1 MATNSLII
9 NEDKIGFL
17 NKQEREETFLSFYEL
32 IKIEQ
37 TRYYLGFKN
46 VKPEDNLKVTELF
59 IELSDN
65 RYVYERHAYTFLEL
79 LSDFGGFN
87 DGVLM
92 ISNSV
97 VLFYQSKMF

>member
-1 MATNSLII
+1 M
-9 NEDKIGFL
+9 
-17 NKQEREETFLSFYEL
+17 NKQEREESFLSYDEM
-32 IKIEQ
+32 IKQEQ
-37 TRYYLGFKN
+37 ITYYLKFKTTAFQ
-46 VKPEDNLKVTELF
+46 DNLPITELF

-97 VLFYQSKMF
+97 VLFY